1 MRAKLRCQ
9 VSPGL
14 FSSECAVIVKASSG
28 REFSLFTERSTVSVA
43 QWPQGDQ
50 TVDGWIDVD
59 LAEERGSPTNGS
71 LVLVRLPQTTLES
84 GQYLTVNR
92 GQLDVPRAQPAAIP
106 A

>member
-14 FSSECAVIVKASSG
+14 FSSECTVIVKASSG
-28 REFSLFTERSTVSVA
+28 REFSLFTERSTVSVG
-43 QWPQGDQ
+43 QWPQDDQ
-50 TVDGWIDVD
+50 TVDGWLDVE
-59 LAEERGSPTNGS
+59 LFEERGSSSDGS

-92 GQLDVPRAQPAAIP
+92 GQLDVPRAQTTAIP

>member
-43 QWPQGDQ
+43 QWPQDDQ
-50 TVDGWIDVD
+50 TVEGWLDVD
-59 LAEERGSPTNGS
+59 LVEERGSSANGP
-71 LVLVRLPQTTLES
+71 LVLIRLPQTTLEC

-92 GQLDVPRAQPAAIP
+92 SQLDAPRVQPAAIP